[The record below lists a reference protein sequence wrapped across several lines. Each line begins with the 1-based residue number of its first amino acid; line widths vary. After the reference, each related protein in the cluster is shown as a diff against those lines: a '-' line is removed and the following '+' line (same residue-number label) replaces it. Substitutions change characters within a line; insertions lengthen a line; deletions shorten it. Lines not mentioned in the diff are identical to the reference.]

1 MKTRD
6 CCLTLILPKT
16 LEETVIGHLLDHPE
30 WVSGFSA
37 SDVSGHGAAGVARTS
52 GELVRGA
59 TRRVR
64 MQIVMNRED
73 ATALIEDLRGR
84 LTGREVTYW
93 LTPVLECGRF
103 E

>member
-6 CCLTLILPKT
+6 CCLTLMLPKS
-16 LEETVIGHLLDHPE
+16 LEETIVGHLLDHPE
-30 WVSGFSA
+30 WVLGFSTT
-37 SDVSGHGAAGVARTS
+37 DVSGHGAAGVVHSA

-64 MQIVMNRED
+64 VQIVMNRED
-73 ATALIEDLRGR
+73 AAALIAGLRAT
-84 LTGREVTYW
+84 LTNPEVAYW
-93 LTPVLECGRF
+93 LTPVLEFGRF